1 MKKKWTI
8 LLASAVL
15 AASLL
20 TGCGNSNRN
29 SDEAGP
35 EGSQDT
41 SGMVHL
47 EGADEVSAFIDEVYQ
62 GVGEDLLPYEVTT
75 TELDLNDKDMIAYH
89 TGLEDLS
96 GIEGIYL
103 SESMMTSTAYS
114 AVYIR
119 TNDEADAEAVRKQL
133 MDKINPAKWICVTA
147 EKQIAVTVG
156 KDVFLVMGFPETA
169 DAVYTNV
176 KKAAE
181 SRNMI
186 VSDAIEKTN
195 SI

>member
-47 EGADEVSAFIDEVYQ
+47 EG
-62 GVGEDLLPYEVTT
+62 GRR
-75 TELDLNDKDMIAYH
+75 
-89 TGLEDLS
+89 
-96 GIEGIYL
+96 GICIY
-103 SESMMTSTAYS
+103 
-114 AVYIR
+114 R
-119 TNDEADAEAVRKQL
+119 
-133 MDKINPAKWICVTA
+133 
-147 EKQIAVTVG
+147 
-156 KDVFLVMGFPETA
+156 
-169 DAVYTNV
+169 
-176 KKAAE
+176 
-181 SRNMI
+181 
-186 VSDAIEKTN
+186 
-195 SI
+195 